1 MSYALAADLLVVL
14 HLLFILFVIT
24 GGLLVLRWPGLAWVH
39 LPAAIW
45 GALIELGGW
54 ICPLTPLENSL
65 RLSAGEVGY
74 TGGFIEH
81 YILPLIYPPGL
92 TRTMQIGMGMAVLLI
107 NGLAYAVL
115 LIRRRRAKRANSSL
129 STSLKH

>member
-45 GALIELGGW
+45 GTLIELGGW